1 MPVESE
7 EQKVPPM
14 KIRVVSFVGTAVL
27 TLGLAFSA
35 SAVPVTYY
43 IDSSQST
50 LTLSGQAFGLPFAAQ
65 APGSLVDAFTGTI
78 TGDLTGGVLTF
89 SGGSSIVALLNPAG
103 PFTTAPNVL
112 DGPGNYGVKAN
123 GFITGYGLAAI
134 NGVYRN
140 LVFDITAGTVQDSM
154 APSGQT
160 LTLTSGTLD
169 YGIFL
174 NNTPFQAASSSLVG
188 KGGLNTSASAVTL
201 TPTTLVLP
209 VKISTGVYSNRQED
223 YLGVIVA
230 VIPEPGVA
238 SLGLAGLLAAWMV
251 RRRNARSL

>member
-1 MPVESE
+1 MRVCAEK
-7 EQKVPPM
+7 QKDYPPM
-14 KIRVVSFVGTAVL
+14 KTKVVSLLGIAAV
-27 TLGLAFSA
+27 TLGLALPA
-35 SAVPVTYY
+35 LAVPVTYY
-43 IDSSQST
+43 VDSSQSS

-78 TGDLTGGVLTF
+78 TGDLNGGVLTF

-112 DGPGNYGVKAN
+112 DGPGNYGVTAN
-123 GFITGYGLAAI
+123 GFITGYGLATI

-140 LVFDITAGTVQDSM
+140 LVFDITAGTAQNGM
-154 APSGQT
+154 APSGQM
-160 LTLTSGTLD
+160 LTLTSGDLD

-174 NNTPFQAASSSLVG
+174 NNQPFQAASSSLIG
-188 KGGLNTSASAVTL
+188 KGGANTSADLVAL

-230 VIPEPGVA
+230 VIPEPGVV
-238 SLGLAGLLAAWMV
+238 SLGLLGMLAAWIARA
-251 RRRNARSL
+251 RRS

>member
-1 MPVESE
+1 
-7 EQKVPPM
+7 
-14 KIRVVSFVGTAVL
+14 
-27 TLGLAFSA
+27 
-35 SAVPVTYY
+35 
-43 IDSSQST
+43 
-50 LTLSGQAFGLPFAAQ
+50 
-65 APGSLVDAFTGTI
+65 
-78 TGDLTGGVLTF
+78 
-89 SGGSSIVALLNPAG
+89 
-103 PFTTAPNVL
+103 
-112 DGPGNYGVKAN
+112 
-123 GFITGYGLAAI
+123 
-134 NGVYRN
+134 
-140 LVFDITAGTVQDSM
+140 
-154 APSGQT
+154 
-160 LTLTSGTLD
+160 TSGTLD